1 MDHYLKSTRTVV
13 TIPGEKMVIL
23 QCKCGEKWF
32 GTLAWTWEQFRL
44 HSVGYEKVDMEGGVD
59 AEGMD

>member
-1 MDHYLKSTRTVV
+1 
-13 TIPGEKMVIL
+13 MVIL